1 MCRREYLLTILI
13 LSGLSPSR
21 SLFELDSVTLFD
33 LMIKPV
39 IAYRMTIATR
49 SLNEVDILIRELISE

>member
-21 SLFELDSVTLFD
+21 SLFEHDSVTLFD
-33 LMIKPV
+33 LMLKPV